1 MKNIFFKYVLF
12 LTLLFLNRPTFA
24 QKDAVPNLDALANQF
39 MTSIKAD
46 NKEFVLVH
54 TDKGVYNAGEAIWFQ
69 AYCLNEGSHKFFRR
83 SRNLFVDLVN
93 DKDSVVRQLI
103 LNLQMQKTN
112 ANIILPASLPEGY
125 YWLRAYTK
133 NILQEDANL
142 IWVQPVYLINNESA
156 HGKPRASKPSMIVR
170 DTSDQSKPVI
180 TFFPEGG
187 SIISGTDNV
196 VAFRSWDQ
204 HGNPIDV
211 SGYITDSYD
220 TAVSVSKFRTSM
232 PGFGKFKFSA
242 WKSRKY
248 TAHIIWNGKKE
259 FRYPLPLIN
268 QYGYQLSVTGDTPDG
283 FTIQVSLG
291 DSLYKKDKTS
301 YLIGVSRDSLCF
313 ASVGSDMYV
322 VNITKSRFPEGNA
335 TLLLFDDQGKIESQR
350 SVYIPR
356 KDIDVDLRTN
366 KENYG
371 PREKVDLS
379 ISLDSTDN
387 KNEMALVSVAVTDDH
402 LVNFHNQEGNW
413 VKWQRGNPELP
424 ASLANPDAEEWD
436 LLMLTQ
442 NNLFS
447 DWKYNRNGTGF
458 ASESTLDDQDIM
470 GISGKVL
477 DKKDEPVPKQIVT
490 LVSKQSGALF
500 ESDTTDDAGQ
510 FYFPFSDV
518 DGVPFSLRAVSGTGQ
533 DKRIVM
539 DSMRFPLVRTPAH
552 LKKYFSAEEVD
563 SIIAL
568 RNREPE
574 VIVVAGRG
582 KELKPV
588 IVRGTQPSTY
598 EQSKRMSQFTTIIT
612 SDEIERDRKGANNI
626 GNILL
631 RTPGLTLRNGFLVA
645 QGGGRDM
652 GANSEPLIVVDGV
665 PVKIDADITIET
677 NRSPDINYLNGMESS
692 IDFIEVL
699 SGPQAAMYGMQGDNG
714 AILVYSENGR
724 NRGSTGNNGFLN
736 YVHKGY
742 FNSPEFPQPAY
753 DKKEIKKAAVPDLRS
768 TIYWSGNVLTD
779 PKGKATLSFY
789 TADEAA
795 SYTIIVTGVTSSGGL
810 LYKAMHIHV
819 SGPPH

>member
-1 MKNIFFKYVLF
+1 MKNIFLKYSLF

-46 NKEFVLVH
+46 NKEFILVH

-69 AYCLNEGSHKFFRR
+69 AYCLNEESHKFFRKSR
-83 SRNLFVDLVN
+83 SLFVDLVN

-112 ANIILPASLPEGY
+112 GNIILPASLPEGY
-125 YWLRAYTK
+125 YWLRAFTK
-133 NILQEDANL
+133 NILQKDANL

-156 HGKPRASKPSMIVR
+156 HGRPKASKTSVIVR
-170 DTSDQSKPVI
+170 DTSDQSRPVI

-211 SGYITDSYD
+211 SGYVTDSYD
-220 TAVSVSKFRTSM
+220 TAVSVSKFKTSM
-232 PGFGKFKFSA
+232 PGFGKFKFTA

-248 TAHIIWNGKKE
+248 TAHIKWNGKKE
-259 FRYPLPLIN
+259 FSYSLPLIN
-268 QYGYQLSVTGDTPDG
+268 QYGYQLSVTGDGPDG
-283 FTIQVSLG
+283 LTVQVSLG

-322 VNITKSRFPEGNA
+322 VNIPKSRFPEGSA

-379 ISLDSTDN
+379 VSLDSTDN
-387 KNEMALVSVAVTDDH
+387 KNEMALLSVAVTDDH
-402 LVNFHNQEGNW
+402 LVNFHAQEGNW
-413 VKWQRGNPELP
+413 IKWQRGNPELP

-442 NNLFS
+442 NNLVA
-447 DWKYNRNGTGF
+447 DWKYNQNGTGF
-458 ASESTLDDQDIM
+458 ASESTQDDYDIM

-477 DKKDEPVPKQIVT
+477 DRKDEPVPNQIVT

-500 ESDTTDDAGQ
+500 ESDTTDAAGH

-533 DKRIVM
+533 DKKIVM
-539 DSMRFPLVRTPAH
+539 DSMRFPLFRTPAH
-552 LKKYFSAEEVD
+552 LKKYFSQEEVD
-563 SIIAL
+563 SIMAL
-568 RNREPE
+568 RDRAPE
-574 VIVVAGRG
+574 LVAVAGRG

-598 EQSKRMSQFTTIIT
+598 EQSRRMSQFTTIIT
-612 SDEIERDRKGANNI
+612 SDEIERDRKGPNNI

-631 RTPGLTLRNGFLVA
+631 RTPGLTLRNGFLVME
-645 QGGGRDM
+645 GGGREM
-652 GANSEPLIVVDGV
+652 GASSEPLIVVDGV
-665 PVKIDADITIET
+665 QVHIDADITIET
-677 NRSPDINYLNGMESS
+677 NRSPDINYLNGLEGS

-699 SGPQAAMYGMQGDNG
+699 TGPQAAMYGMQGDNG
-714 AILVYSENGR
+714 AILVYSDNGR
-724 NRGSTGNNGFLN
+724 NRGSAGNNGFLN

-742 FNSPEFPQPAY
+742 FNPPEFPQPAY

-779 PKGKATLSFY
+779 LQGKARLSFY
-789 TADEAA
+789 TADAA
-795 SYTIIVTGVTSSGGL
+795 TSYTVIVTGVTTSGDL
-810 LYKAMHIHV
+810 LYKAIHINVGSSQH
-819 SGPPH
+819 